1 MVANPPM
8 LQRYELKCVSC
19 GSSYEADA
27 WLMRCPSCDGL
38 LEPKLREVP
47 EVSWESLR
55 SRRFGVWRYRELL
68 PDVTPITLGEG
79 GTPLIE
85 VGDKLFVKFEG
96 SNPTGSFK
104 DRGMSVAVSLA
115 RENGVS
121 SVVCASTGNTAASMS
136 AYAARAGLKG
146 IVVLPKGKVA
156 KGKLAQAVL
165 HGATVLEVEGSFDEA
180 LEAVMGASG
189 REMGLYPLNSFNPW
203 RLEGQKTLAYEVAD
217 ELGVPDWVVL
227 PVGNAGN
234 ISAVWKGFKELREL
248 GLIGKLPKLIGVQAE
263 GASPIARAYREGR
276 EEPSFV
282 ENPETV
288 ATAIRIGRPV
298 NWPKAMR
305 ALRESGGLAI
315 EVSDQEILEAQRAL
329 GRMGIGVEPASASPY
344 AAYAKLVGREIAPND
359 TVVLVAT
366 GHALK
371 DPDVL
376 PAPNAFRARNS
387 DEAVKLLRELL
398 A

>member
-1 MVANPPM
+1 M
-8 LQRYELKCVSC
+8 LRGYELRCIEC

-27 WLMRCPSCDGL
+27 WLMRCPSCNGL
-38 LEPKLREVP
+38 LEPRLKAP
-47 EVSWESLR
+47 EVSWELFR
-55 SRRFGVWRYRELL
+55 SRRIGVWRYRELL
-68 PDVTPITLGEG
+68 PDVTPVTMGEG
-79 GTPLIE
+79 GTPLIALSG
-85 VGDKLFVKFEG
+85 VFVKFEG

-115 RENGVS
+115 REAGVS

-136 AYAARAGLKG
+136 AYAARAGLRSFV
-146 IVVLPKGKVA
+146 ILPEGKVA
-156 KGKLAQAVL
+156 RGKLAQAAL
-165 HGATVLEVEGSFDEA
+165 HGATILEIEGSFDDA

-189 REMGLYPLNSFNPW
+189 RNLGLYPLNSFNPW

-217 ELGVPDWVVL
+217 ELGVPDWMIL
-227 PVGNAGN
+227 PMGNAGN

-248 GLIGKLPKLIGVQAE
+248 GLIDGLPRLVGVQAE

-276 EEPSFV
+276 NEPLFV
-282 ENPETV
+282 DEPETV

-305 ALRESGGLAI
+305 ALKESDGVAV
-315 EVSDQEILEAQRAL
+315 EVSDREILEAQREL
-329 GRMGIGVEPASASPY
+329 GKMGLGVEPASASPY
-344 AAYAKLVGREIAPND
+344 AAYLKLLGKEIGSSD

-371 DPDVL
+371 DPDAL
-376 PAPNAFRARNS
+376 PAPRRIRVS
-387 DEAVKLLRELL
+387 GREAASLLREVVSRG
-398 A
+398 